1 MKFNG
6 ALFDHLQSQTFQSSV
21 YLPSMDGEN
30 SSAQGATF
38 QSRPAARV
46 LSKHHYNANLWQRTI
61 STLRS
66 SRSKMALN
74 ETAAK
79 RRLNAQSLNKHV
91 SLIEQQSTFKYDEN
105 GGRVTRELWPNRLE
119 EKRSATIEKADL

>member
-1 MKFNG
+1 MVRDDRKSPKKLEDMKFNG
-6 ALFDHLQSQTFQSSV
+6 ALFDHLQSQTFQSSI

-30 SSAQGATF
+30 SSARGATF

-46 LSKHHYNANLWQRTI
+46 LSKHNKNANMWQRTI
-61 STLRS
+61 SALRS

-91 SLIEQQSTFKYDEN
+91 SLIEQQSAFQYAEDGT
-105 GGRVTRELWPNRLE
+105 RVR
-119 EKRSATIEKADL
+119 K